1 MKIDLSKSEEMKS
14 VNELVTMLRK
24 HGRAGISHLDLYLPA
39 VEGGSDCDYDCVVS
53 TATVYVIT
61 AGGKYH
67 EAIVHT
73 ALTQLTHL
81 TDGSKRVVIS
91 NGEKTV
97 KTSAAKAVDWILT
110 DFKKGKE
117 DDD

>member
-1 MKIDLSKSEEMKS
+1 MKIDLAKSKEMEP
-14 VNELVTMLRK
+14 VNQLVELLKT

-39 VEGGSDCDYDCVVS
+39 VEGDGDRDCVVS

-73 ALTQLTHL
+73 ALTQLTHI

-97 KTSAAKAVDWILT
+97 KTSPAKAVDWILT
-110 DFKKGKE
+110 DFKRGEK
-117 DDD
+117 DDG

>member
-1 MKIDLSKSEEMKS
+1 MKIDLSKSEEMNA

-39 VEGGSDCDYDCVVS
+39 VDGDGDRDCVVS
-53 TATVYVIT
+53 TSTVYCIT

-73 ALTQLTHL
+73 ALSQLTHL
-81 TDGSKRVVIS
+81 TDGSNRVVIS

-97 KTSAAKAVDWILT
+97 KTSAQNAVDWILT
-110 DFKKGKE
+110 DFKKGEE

>member
-1 MKIDLSKSEEMKS
+1 MKIDLSKSEEIKC
-14 VNELVTMLRK
+14 VNELVGLLKK

-39 VEGGSDCDYDCVVS
+39 VEVDGDRDCVVS

-61 AGGKYH
+61 VGGKYH

-73 ALTQLTHL
+73 ALSQLHAL
-81 TDGSKRVVIS
+81 TGGSKRIVIS

-97 KTSAAKAVDWILT
+97 KVSAAKAVDWILT
-110 DFKKGKE
+110 DFKRGRE
-117 DDD
+117 DGD

>member
-1 MKIDLSKSEEMKS
+1 MKIDLSKSEEMNS
-14 VNELVTMLRK
+14 VNDLVDMLKK

-39 VEGGSDCDYDCVVS
+39 VEGDGDRDCIVS

-81 TDGSKRVVIS
+81 TEGSKRVVIS

-97 KTSAAKAVDWILT
+97 KTSPAKAVDWILT
-110 DFKKGKE
+110 DFRKGEK

>member
-1 MKIDLSKSEEMKS
+1 MKIDLAKCEEMKP
-14 VNELVTMLRK
+14 VNALVELLAK
-24 HGRAGISHLDLYLPA
+24 HGRAGVSHLDLYLPA
-39 VEGGSDCDYDCVVS
+39 VDGDGDRDCVVS

-73 ALTQLTHL
+73 ALTQLAHL

-91 NGEKTV
+91 NGDKTV

-110 DFKKGKE
+110 DFRRSEK